1 MKKMQSIMTGAAVVA
16 ALALPMTAM
25 AGNKLVVQDSSNP
38 AVDKFVVTDTGAV
51 GVGTNAPDASLHI
64 KATALFPANVVK
76 IEGNEINK
84 GGGLV
89 GYSNRTDSQLSRSG
103 DRLGFIFFGSNT
115 GGTLQHPAGFSANA
129 EGDWTS
135 SSWPT
140 YFAFQ
145 TTASNSTTRTEHM
158 RLTGDGRLRL
168 TNQPAAPA
176 NNAACT
182 AGDLILD
189 AAGGY
194 LYLCTATN
202 SWKRAAFISY

>member
-1 MKKMQSIMTGAAVVA
+1 MKKTKSMVMGAAVLA
-16 ALALPMTAM
+16 ALALPMV
-25 AGNKLVVQDSSNP
+25 AGAANKLVVRNAGDTADA
-38 AVDKFVVTDTGAV
+38 AVVADTGYI
-51 GVGTNAPDASLHI
+51 GVGTSVPDASLHI
-64 KATALFPANVVK
+64 KATGLFPANVVK
-76 IEGNEINK
+76 VEGNEVNK
-84 GGGLV
+84 GAGIV
-89 GYSNRTDSQLSRSG
+89 AYSNRSDAQLSRSG

-115 GGTLQHPAGFSANA
+115 GGTLQHPAGFAANA
-129 EGDWTS
+129 ESDWTA

-145 TTASNSTTRTEHM
+145 TTASGSTTRTEHL

-176 NNAACT
+176 NNATCT

-202 SWKRAAFISY
+202 SWKRAAFGSY